1 VVMAMMVHPEF
12 QGNCARGSRTVSGGH
27 TRYTTKASHWVPDV
41 ESLRFAAP
49 PDNALREGLIDARL
63 EQRAVGAGGVL

>member
-1 VVMAMMVHPEF
+1 MVMAMMV
-12 QGNCARGSRTVSGGH
+12 
-27 TRYTTKASHWVPDV
+27 ASHWVPDV

-49 PDNALREGLIDARL
+49 AANALREELIGARL